1 MSDYSNNFGNGNGN
15 GAGNGN
21 GQGQG
26 QGQNHG
32 QGDHQSRVHRN
43 APSYNQSYSPYAYP
57 PIDPMLRQQ
66 SQASISTM
74 QPPSMHSHGPRH
86 QAQHISPSLMFTN
99 AAETTHSDSNSA
111 YPTPSGSNLPLAPT
125 PGRPTS
131 SFAFSPST
139 FKTQGEFSWLDSI
152 LEGNGNN
159 LNGGGDFLGDSSSLF
174 TTQYP
179 SEQAHLL
186 SLESPE
192 HLLASGSG
200 FGGGLGGPGSMLPP
214 MRREPQ
220 LEDVTSWANIS
231 HYISL
236 FLQYLYPLLPLVH
249 RPTFAEHLATRRDL
263 RDTDFRALLLSIGKC
278 ACLLSR
284 SLLTYSD
291 VCDIATTHQPISK
304 RAIRYRGPKAPA
316 TPLSSY
322 MQSTSADILWPNKLD
337 SSHYYRLVSSTSLR
351 PVRADPQ

>member
-1 MSDYSNNFGNGNGN
+1 MSEIGSRVQARLRQEEAWSEEFVSAPRSELWSHQLIASFAVHAMKARETQGPDSMNDYSNSYGNVHGHGNGNGN
-15 GAGNGN
+15 GHV
-21 GQGQG
+21 QGH
-26 QGQNHG
+26 HG
-32 QGDHQSRVHRN
+32 QGDQSRGPHRN
-43 APSYNQSYSPYAYP
+43 APSYNNSYAPYTYP
-57 PIDPMLRQQ
+57 SIDPSLRP
-66 SQASISTM
+66 SSSTSSM
-74 QPPSMHSHGPRH
+74 HPPPSHSHSQRH
-86 QAQHISPSLMFTN
+86 QPQHISPSLMFTN
-99 AAETTHSDSNSA
+99 VADTTNSGSNTA
-111 YPTPSGSNLPLAPT
+111 YPTPSGSNLPLAAT

-159 LNGGGDFLGDSSSLF
+159 LNNGGGDFLGDSSSLF

-200 FGGGLGGPGSMLPP
+200 FGSGGIGPPGSMLPP

-263 RDTDFRALLLSIGKC
+263 RDTDFRALLLSIGM
-278 ACLLSR
+278 
-284 SLLTYSD
+284 Y
-291 VCDIATTHQPISK
+291 
-304 RAIRYRGPKAPA
+304 YGN
-316 TPLSSY
+316 
-322 MQSTSADILWPNKLD
+322 STAD
-337 SSHYYRLVSSTSLR
+337 R
-351 PVRADPQ
+351 

>member
-1 MSDYSNNFGNGNGN
+1 MDCGATIWMLIFSSFAVHAMKARNSQGPESTDGYPNQYGNGNGN
-15 GAGNGN
+15 MHGT
-21 GQGQG
+21 QGQG
-26 QGQNHG
+26 
-32 QGDHQSRVHRN
+32 SRVHRN
-43 APSYNQSYSPYAYP
+43 EPSYTNQPYSPYAYP
-57 PIDPMLRQQ
+57 PIDLRP
-66 SQASISTM
+66 SPS
-74 QPPSMHSHGPRH
+74 SMHPPLHSSHVPPPPARH
-86 QAQHISPSLMFTN
+86 QPQHISPSLMFTN
-99 AAETTHSDSNSA
+99 VDTSHTDTNTNT
-111 YPTPSGSNLPLAPT
+111 YPTPSGSNLPSGST
-125 PGRPTS
+125 PGRHLS

-139 FKTQGEFSWLDSI
+139 FKTPGEFSWLDSI

-192 HLLASGSG
+192 HLLASTSG
-200 FGGGLGGPGSMLPP
+200 FGSGGLGAPGSMLPP

-278 ACLLSR
+278 FR
-284 SLLTYSD
+284 SCHLAL
-291 VCDIATTHQPISK
+291 
-304 RAIRYRGPKAPA
+304 G
-316 TPLSSY
+316 
-322 MQSTSADILWPNKLD
+322 
-337 SSHYYRLVSSTSLR
+337 
-351 PVRADPQ
+351 